1 MRKHLILPK
10 IQNMM
15 DIKVKLLQWS
25 LNFLI
30 KKTSGERVKNED
42 ISNKELEE
50 ESKNK
55 N

>member
-10 IQNMM
+10 IQNMT